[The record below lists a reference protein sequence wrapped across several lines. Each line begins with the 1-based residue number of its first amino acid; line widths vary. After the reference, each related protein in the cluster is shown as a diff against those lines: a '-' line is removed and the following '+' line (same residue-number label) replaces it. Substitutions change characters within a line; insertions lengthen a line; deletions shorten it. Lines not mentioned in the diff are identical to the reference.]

1 MFDTLLG
8 RGFAAK
14 RCGSCF
20 CNVGFFFFVGFGEFN
35 GFGNGGW
42 QQIGYI
48 QAQESSGYC
57 EEEEEGCCWVFE
69 ERHRGAA

>member
-1 MFDTLLG
+1 MTLCLVG
-8 RGFAAK
+8 DLRPRGEDLVFAMW
-14 RCGSCF
+14 
-20 CNVGFFFFVGFGEFN
+20 VFFFFVGFGEFN

-69 ERHRGAA
+69 EGHRGAA